1 MGSTEARKKICQ
13 HIILKRKPLK
23 SSKKVIV
30 LGDWMLWCN
39 SRRHNRHLTPVM
51 KKKLNAII
59 KYTSSNDLT
68 SDVNTMKYVRSI
80 TNILEKMNGGDNVQV
95 EISGIIERRDH
106 NLRGCSYENS
116 FPVVFSLNREK
127 YIIFSRS
134 YTKYFPTW
142 VRFI

>member
-1 MGSTEARKKICQ
+1 
-13 HIILKRKPLK
+13 
-23 SSKKVIV
+23 
-30 LGDWMLWCN
+30 
-39 SRRHNRHLTPVM
+39 M

-106 NLRGCSYENS
+106 NLRGCSY
-116 FPVVFSLNREK
+116 
-127 YIIFSRS
+127 
-134 YTKYFPTW
+134 
-142 VRFI
+142 